1 MGKVFNTEEFIIA
14 VFCCIEDWLNEII
27 QGQRIRA
34 AGFEPKLS
42 DSEVRDLREN
52 KIPALETAK
61 ITIGSQDPP

>member
-27 QGQRIRA
+27 QGQRIHA

-42 DSEVRDLREN
+42 DSEV
-52 KIPALETAK
+52 
-61 ITIGSQDPP
+61 ITMEIVG